1 MKCTSCKHEN
11 RDNANFC
18 TKCGTPLILV
28 CLGCHSLAFEGDI
41 YCSVCGM
48 RLPSNETL
56 SISNISKSQSQIDTL
71 IKPSQSSSPQILDNH
86 QSERKTVTV
95 LFADISGF
103 TAMSELLDPEE
114 VTTVMNACLQIMGD
128 TVIAYEGYIDK
139 FIGDCIMA
147 IFGAPIT
154 HENDPE
160 LALRAALEMNEKIV
174 EFNNNLPVKL
184 EKPLTLH
191 TGINTGVVIA
201 GDMGSDDRMDYTVM
215 GDTVNL
221 ASRLESKAVNGQVF
235 VSVYTYNQTKNLFE
249 FVEHEPVTVKGKR
262 EPVKVYE
269 VIRALEDS
277 EIKGGSSVDIPLI
290 GRSAEIDMLT
300 DTVGRLKSGEGQA
313 IFLVSDPGFGK
324 SRVHTELRNKFRDG
338 DLQFIEGRCH
348 SYGSNTPYHTFI
360 DLFKHLCA
368 IDSSDML
375 EIMTQKFVE
384 AMPLLLGEDIDMLSD
399 MAKNSLVLIGKL
411 LDLDLSN
418 RYEVP
423 LSEMSPQELNV
434 ATIKAIA
441 WTFAAFAKHSPIIIS
456 IEDLHN
462 ADAAS
467 IEVISSLLHT
477 ASELPIMLLLML
489 RPNKNLSSAK
499 LLPLARRLLGD
510 RTIEVNFERLTRSDC
525 EEFAKSILKVDELP
539 KDLLELIGTRS
550 DGNPLFLQ
558 EIIRSLVDEEIIKVT
573 ENGVEIVK
581 KLSEVSIPNS
591 ITGLI
596 IARFDKLSAKEREL
610 ISKAS
615 VIGPSF
621 SRKLIENLVDDVDID
636 SQIERLLK
644 AEMIFESQS
653 FPEVEYS
660 FHTTFIQEAIYETL
674 LLKRRRALHLDVA
687 TTMQNIYEDRLQ
699 DYVESLAHHYM
710 EANDMLNA
718 YNFLVL
724 SAQKAKRAFA
734 NEIARDFFNDAI
746 AIAKDLKDVEPK
758 LKTVYAELSETQEL
772 LGDMS
777 GAIKAWEFIV
787 ESADN
792 ELERANAMRNIGR
805 IEEKRGSKEVAIDF
819 YENALELL
827 KSKTDTIEYA
837 HLLMNLSWVLNRLR
851 RTDEALEKALEA
863 LALFEKKSSK
873 EHIALCCN
881 NIAVFYEN
889 KGELDTALE
898 YNLRSLDLFKELK
911 NRRQIGNVELS
922 LGYLHSKRG
931 EIEMA
936 LDDFI
941 HSADAM
947 ERIGNLV
954 GTSTALLAKGRSY
967 SDMGRNEEAQI
978 ALMAAMN
985 NFKEMQMDRRVVATM
1000 ISLINVLLDN
1010 NNTKDA
1016 FVHMLEAESLAKE
1029 NNFESDRAKI
1039 LRLYGRAYK
1048 IDGNEKESNKMYKAS
1063 YELFSELKRERDA
1076 EAVKKEW
1083 KGK

>member
-1 MKCTSCKHEN
+1 MNCPSCNHDNREN
-11 RDNANFC
+11 VNFC
-18 TKCGTPLILV
+18 TNCGLPLILV
-28 CLGCHSLAFEGDI
+28 CSQCHTSASEGDI
-41 YCSVCGM
+41 YCATCGF
-48 RLPSNETL
+48 RLPSNE
-56 SISNISKSQSQIDTL
+56 SVKISENQVNSSVKTSHVVSSKLDDT
-71 IKPSQSSSPQILDNH
+71 H

-114 VTTVMNACLQIMGD
+114 VTTVMNACLKIMGD

-160 LALRAALEMNEKIV
+160 LALRAALEMNEKII
-174 EFNNNLPVKL
+174 EFNKNLPVKL

-249 FVEHEPVTVKGKR
+249 FVEHEPVSVKGKR

-269 VIRALEDS
+269 VVRALEDS
-277 EIKGGSSVDIPLI
+277 EIKGGSIVDIPLV

-300 DTVGRLKSGEGQA
+300 DTVLRLKKGEGQA
-313 IFLVSDPGFGK
+313 IFLISDPGFGK
-324 SRVHTELRNKFRDG
+324 SRVHTELRNKFRKG
-338 DLQFIEGRCH
+338 DFQFIEGRCH
-348 SYGSNTPYHTFI
+348 SYGINTPYHTFI

-368 IDSSDML
+368 IDSYDML
-375 EIMTQKFVE
+375 ETMTQKFVE

-399 MAKNSLVLIGKL
+399 MARNSLVLIGKL
-411 LDLDLSN
+411 LDLDLSH

-423 LSEMSPQELNV
+423 LSEMSPQEINV
-434 ATIKAIA
+434 ATIKSIA
-441 WTFAAFAKHSPIIIS
+441 WTFASFAKRSPIIVS

-467 IEVISSLLHT
+467 IEVISSLIHT
-477 ASELPIMLLLML
+477 ARELPIMLLLML

-510 RTIEVNFERLTRSDC
+510 RTIEVNFERLTRKDC
-525 EEFAKSILKVDELP
+525 EIFVKNILKVDELP
-539 KDLLELIGTRS
+539 KDLIDLIGTRS

-558 EIIRSLVDEEIIKVT
+558 EIVRSLTDEGIIKIT
-573 ENGVEIVK
+573 DKGVEIVK

-610 ISKAS
+610 MSMAS
-615 VIGPSF
+615 VVGPSF
-621 SRKLIENLVDDVDID
+621 SRKLIENLVDKADID
-636 SQIERLLK
+636 NEIENLLK

-674 LLKRRRALHLDVA
+674 LLKRRRALHLKVA
-687 TTMQNIYEDRLQ
+687 TTMQDIFKERLQ

-718 YNFLVL
+718 YNFLIL
-724 SAQKAKRAFA
+724 SGLKAKRIFS
-734 NEIARDFFNDAI
+734 NETARDFFNDAI
-746 AIAKDLKDVEPK
+746 TIAKDLKDVEPK
-758 LKTVYAELSETQEL
+758 LKTVYEELSETLEL
-772 LGDMS
+772 LGDMG
-777 GAIKAWEFIV
+777 GAIKAWEFII
-787 ESADN
+787 EASAN

-805 IEEKRGSKEVAIDF
+805 IEEKRGSKEIAIEI
-819 YENALELL
+819 YEKAVELL
-827 KSKTDTIEYA
+827 SEHKETIEYG

-851 RTDEALEKALEA
+851 RSDEALEKALVA
-863 LALFEKKSSK
+863 LTLFEKENSK

-881 NIAVFYEN
+881 NISVFYESKN
-889 KGELDTALE
+889 DLDTALE
-898 YNLRSLDLFKELK
+898 YNLRSLKLFKELK

-922 LGYLHSKRG
+922 LGYLRSKRD
-931 EIEMA
+931 EMDMA
-936 LDDFI
+936 LQHFI
-941 HSADAM
+941 NSADAM

-967 SDMGRNEEAQI
+967 ADIGRLDDAQI
-978 ALMAAMN
+978 ALSAALS
-985 NFKEMQMDRRVVATM
+985 NFKEMQMDRRVVATL

-1010 NNTKDA
+1010 KNSKDA
-1016 FVHMLEAESLAKE
+1016 FDYMLEADTLAKE
-1029 NNFESDRAKI
+1029 NNFSSDRAKV

-1048 IDGNEKESNKMYKAS
+1048 IDGNKKESNKMYKAS
-1063 YELFSELKRERDA
+1063 YELFTELKRERDA
-1076 EAVKKEW
+1076 DSVKKEW
-1083 KGK
+1083 KE

>member
-1 MKCTSCKHEN
+1 MNCPSCKHDNREN
-11 RDNANFC
+11 VNFC
-18 TKCGTPLILV
+18 TNCGLPLILV
-28 CLGCHSLAFEGDI
+28 CSQCHSTALEGDV
-41 YCSVCGM
+41 YCATCGL
-48 RLPSNETL
+48 RLPSNNTL
-56 SISNISKSQSQIDTL
+56 MISDNKINTL
-71 IKPSQSSSPQILDNH
+71 VKPSQVVSSKLDDNH

-160 LALRAALEMNEKIV
+160 LALRAALEMNEKII

-249 FVEHEPVTVKGKR
+249 FVEHEPVSVKGKR

-277 EIKGGSSVDIPLI
+277 EIKGGSTVDIPLI
-290 GRSAEIDMLT
+290 GRSAEIDMLS
-300 DTVGRLKSGEGQA
+300 DTVLRLTQGEGQA
-313 IFLVSDPGFGK
+313 IFLISDPGFGK
-324 SRVHTELRNKFRDG
+324 SRVHTELRNKFREG

-348 SYGSNTPYHTFI
+348 SYGINTPYHTFI

-375 EIMTQKFVE
+375 ETMTQKFVE

-399 MAKNSLVLIGKL
+399 MARNSLVLIGKL
-411 LDLDLSN
+411 LDLDLSL

-423 LSEMSPQELNV
+423 LSEMSPQEINV
-434 ATIKAIA
+434 ATIKSIA
-441 WTFAAFAKHSPIIIS
+441 WTFASFAKRSPIIIS

-467 IEVISSLLHT
+467 IEVISSLIHT
-477 ASELPIMLLLML
+477 ARELPIMLLLML

-510 RTIEVNFERLTRSDC
+510 RTIEVNFERLTRKDC
-525 EEFAKSILKVDELP
+525 EIFVKNILKVDKLP
-539 KDLLELIGTRS
+539 KELIDLIGTRS

-558 EIIRSLVDEEIIKVT
+558 EIVRSLMDEGIIKT
-573 ENGVEIVK
+573 TDKGIKIVK

-596 IARFDKLSAKEREL
+596 IARFDKLSASERDL
-610 ISKAS
+610 MSKAS

-621 SRKLIENLVDDVDID
+621 SRKLIENLVSNVDID
-636 SQIERLLK
+636 SQIEVLLK

-674 LLKRRRALHLDVA
+674 LLKRRRALHLEVA
-687 TTMQNIYEDRLQ
+687 TTMQEIFKDRLQ
-699 DYVESLAHHYM
+699 DHVESLAYHYL
-710 EANDMLNA
+710 EANDMINA
-718 YNFLVL
+718 YKFLVR
-724 SAQKAKRAFA
+724 SALKAKSAFA
-734 NEIARDFFNDAI
+734 NETAKDFFNDAI
-746 AIAKDLKDVEPK
+746 KTAKELENLEPE
-758 LKTVYAELSETQEL
+758 LKTVYEELSEVLEL
-772 LGDMS
+772 LGEMS
-777 GAIKAWEFIV
+777 EAI
-787 ESADN
+787 ESWKYIIELSDS

-805 IEEKRGSKEVAIDF
+805 IEEKRGSKEKAIDF
-819 YENALELL
+819 YETALELL
-827 KSKTDTIEYA
+827 KSHTDTIEYA

-863 LALFEKKSSK
+863 LSLFEKKSSK

-889 KGELDTALE
+889 KDELDTALE

-931 EIEMA
+931 EMDMA
-936 LDDFI
+936 LEDFI

-967 SDMGRNEEAQI
+967 SDMGRNEEAEI
-978 ALMAAMN
+978 ALVAALD

-1000 ISLINVLLDN
+1000 ISLINVLLEN
-1010 NNTKDA
+1010 KKIKDA
-1016 FVHMLEAESLAKE
+1016 FDYMLEAEALAKE
-1029 NNFESDRAKI
+1029 NNFSSDRAKI

-1048 IDGNEKESNKMYKAS
+1048 IDGNKKESNKMYKAS
-1063 YELFSELKRERDA
+1063 YELFSELKRQRDA
-1076 EAVKKEW
+1076 ESVKKEW

>member
-1 MKCTSCKHEN
+1 MKCPSCNHENRENVNFCTSC
-11 RDNANFC
+11 
-18 TKCGTPLILV
+18 GLPLILT
-28 CLGCHSLAFEGDI
+28 CSQCHTAALEGDV
-41 YCSVCGM
+41 YCFVCGF
-48 RLPSNETL
+48 RLPSNQVVQVSDNMSSPQQLNTFA
-56 SISNISKSQSQIDTL
+56 
-71 IKPSQSSSPQILDNH
+71 KPSQVTSSQLIDNH

-147 IFGAPIT
+147 IFGAPVT

-174 EFNNNLPVKL
+174 EFNKNLPVKL

-249 FVEHEPVTVKGKR
+249 FVEHESVSVKGKR
-262 EPVKVYE
+262 EPVKVFE
-269 VIRALEDS
+269 VIRPLEDS
-277 EIKGGSSVDIPLI
+277 EIKGGGAVDMPLI
-290 GRSAEIDMLT
+290 GRSAEINMLS
-300 DTVGRLKSGEGQA
+300 DTILRLKDGEGQA
-313 IFLVSDPGFGK
+313 IFLISDPGFGK
-324 SRVHTELRNKFRDG
+324 SRLHSELRNKFKQG
-338 DLQFIEGRCH
+338 DLKFIEGRCH

-360 DLFKHLCA
+360 DMFKRLCA
-368 IDSSDML
+368 IDSNDMS
-375 EIMTQKFVE
+375 ETMIQKFVE
-384 AMPLLLGEDIDMLSD
+384 AMPLLLGEDIDMLSE
-399 MAKNSLVLIGKL
+399 MARNSIVLIGKL
-411 LDLDLSN
+411 LDLDLAH
-418 RYEVP
+418 RYDVP
-423 LSEMSPQELNV
+423 LSEMSPQEINV
-434 ATIKAIA
+434 ATIKAFA
-441 WTFAAFAKHSPIIIS
+441 WTFSSFAKRNPTIIS

-467 IEVISSLLHT
+467 IEVIASLVH
-477 ASELPIMLLLML
+477 AVRQSPIMLLLML

-499 LLPLARRLLGD
+499 LIPLARRVLGD

-525 EEFAKSILKVDELP
+525 EVFVKNMLKVEKLP
-539 KDLLELIGTRS
+539 KSLLDLIGTRS

-558 EIIRSLVDEEIIKVT
+558 EIVRSLLDEEIIKVT
-573 ENGVEIVK
+573 DKGVEIVK

-596 IARFDKLSAKEREL
+596 IARFDKLPSKEREL
-610 ISKAS
+610 MSKAS

-621 SRKLIENLVDDVDID
+621 SRNLIETLVGNDGID
-636 SQIERLLK
+636 NSIEALLK
-644 AEMIFESQS
+644 VEMIFESQS

-674 LLKRRRALHLDVA
+674 LLKRRRALHLEVA
-687 TTMQNIYEDRLQ
+687 TTIQELFKDRIQ
-699 DYVESLAHHYM
+699 DYVEPLSHHYF

-718 YNFLVL
+718 YNYFVL
-724 SAQKAKRAFA
+724 SGLKAKRAFA
-734 NEIARDFFNDAI
+734 NETSRDFLRDAI
-746 AIAKDLKDVEPK
+746 SIGKEFENIEPK
-758 LKTVYAELSETQEL
+758 LKTVYEELSEVLEL

-777 GAIKAWEFIV
+777 GAIDSWKFII
-787 ESADN
+787 EASDN
-792 ELERANAMRNIGR
+792 EVERANAMRNIGR
-805 IEEKRGSKEVAIDF
+805 IEEKRGSKEVAIEF

-827 KSKTDTIEYA
+827 KNHKETLEYG

-863 LALFEKKSSK
+863 LTLFEKENSK

-881 NIAVFYEN
+881 NLAVFYEN
-889 KGELDTALE
+889 KDELDTALE
-898 YNLRSLDLFKELK
+898 YNLRSLELFKELK

-922 LGYLHSKRG
+922 LGYLRSKRG
-931 EIEMA
+931 EMDMA
-936 LDDFI
+936 LEHFI
-941 HSADAM
+941 NSADSM
-947 ERIGNLV
+947 DRIGNLV

-967 SDMGRNEEAQI
+967 ADIGHLDEAQI
-978 ALMAAMN
+978 ALSSALN
-985 NFKEMQMDRRVVATM
+985 NFKEMQMDRRVVATL

-1010 NNTKDA
+1010 KKSKEA
-1016 FVHMLEAESLAKE
+1016 FDYMLEADTLAKE
-1029 NNFESDRAKI
+1029 NNFSSDRAKI

-1048 IDGNEKESNKMYKAS
+1048 IDGNKKESNKMYSAS
-1063 YELFSELKRERDA
+1063 YELFSELKREKDA
-1076 EAVKKEW
+1076 ASVKKEW
-1083 KGK
+1083 KSK